1 VLTPVAGSLNPG
13 EMMMERQL
21 GGIIEGI
28 EVMLENAVF
37 SRIKMPYSN
46 GMDFCYFYAEILNLQ
61 NEVCFWNDGSFYDI
75 KDYDGDDGG
84 YMVEVYKNEHGRFTA
99 QGEDEPE
106 CLTWYDGGQCVSED
120 TLEAI
125 EFALEL

>member
-1 VLTPVAGSLNPG
+1 MNTKKL
-13 EMMMERQL
+13 
-21 GGIIEGI
+21 
-28 EVMLENAVF
+28 
-37 SRIKMPYSN
+37 
-46 GMDFCYFYAEILNLQ
+46 YAEILNLQ

-99 QGEDEPE
+99 QGEGEPE

-120 TLEAI
+120 TLEVI